1 MNKYFT
7 LHTADLVV
15 PRSEARA
22 LKADFVILT
31 QIARSPNAGASSSA
45 AKALKAAN
53 TIMSTFRRTPDDV
66 EDGSLDEIIQRCRR
80 IAWKILGPLDKKG
93 ITKLRASQAELNNVK
108 IWATG
113 HWQVPPRQSI
123 STDHQSH
130 RRCMVMAIYSN
141 PAKDRSFLF
150 FPNRPDKPISDL
162 SFLSILR
169 TAISLARETVSNSV

>member
-53 TIMSTFRRTPDDV
+53 TIMSTFRRTPGDV
-66 EDGSLDEIIQRCRR
+66 EDGSLDEIIERCRR
-80 IAWKILGPLDKKG
+80 TAWKILGPLDSKD
-93 ITKLRASQAELNNVK
+93 ITKLRANQAELKDVK

-113 HWQVPPRQSI
+113 HWQVPPR
-123 STDHQSH
+123 
-130 RRCMVMAIYSN
+130 YSMI
-141 PAKDRSFLF
+141 AD
-150 FPNRPDKPISDL
+150 
-162 SFLSILR
+162 
-169 TAISLARETVSNSV
+169 